1 MNCKICFENYDN
13 INHKP
18 MILFPC
24 AHSFCS
30 TCVVQLET
38 CSSCQQNIVDRKP
51 NHDLLENLDQVIYV
65 SQVLKQSVIND
76 LKEVENLNTEMNS
89 LNNQVLN
96 EVQTK
101 IDTATKIVIDQTEE
115 YKKKLLNEIDLI
127 KNKSFP
133 KSDTQEIGLQL
144 KDIHLLDLSKMKSY
158 KAEIDMEILRLES
171 KMNQIKQI
179 SIEQIDQEIANILSN
194 PLNLITN
201 SKNEKFPIQV
211 FIISSKLI
219 LKLLTKF

>member
-30 TCVVQLET
+30 TCVVKLEA
-38 CSSCQQNIVDRKP
+38 CLSCQINIVDRKP
-51 NHDLLENLDQVIYV
+51 NYDLLENLDQVIYV
-65 SQVLKQSVIND
+65 SQVLKQSIIND
-76 LKEVENLNTEMNS
+76 QKEVENLNAVMNS
-89 LNNQVLN
+89 LSSQVLN

-101 IDTATKIVIDQTEE
+101 IDITTKIVIDQTEE

-127 KNKSFP
+127 KNKSFT
-133 KSDTQEIGLQL
+133 KSDTQEIALQL
-144 KDIHLLDLSKMKSY
+144 KDIHSLDLPKMKTY
-158 KAEIDMEILRLES
+158 KAEIEMEKLKLES
-171 KMNQIKQI
+171 KINQIKQI
-179 SIEQIDQEIANILSN
+179 NIEQIDQEIANVLST

-201 SKNEKFPIQV
+201 SKNEKFLIQV

-219 LKLLTKF
+219 MNFD